1 MFVDT
6 GPEDVDEVRAGSR
19 RNLYNRRNNVSGKE
33 DSANYCVRGMYT
45 IGKILIDEVLDRIRI
60 QV

>member
-6 GPEDVDEVRAGSR
+6 GPEDIDEIRKGSR
-19 RNLYNRRNNVSGKE
+19 RNFYNSRNSVTGKE
-33 DSANYCVRGMYT
+33 DSANYFVRGMYT
-45 IGKILIDEVLDRIRI
+45 IGKMLVDDVLDKIRD